1 MEDLALACWYKKYV
15 QEKAA
20 TEAWDP
26 CTTFPW
32 TIFGP
37 EHRQVADTFHNMGI
51 VHKNKSDFL
60 ASGPHSDETAAAAVE
75 KVLDLLT
82 AGLAHFT

>member
-37 EHRQVADTFHNMGI
+37 EHRQVADTFHNMGYRSQEQ
-51 VHKNKSDFL
+51 VGLPRF
-60 ASGPHSDETAAAAVE
+60 GPTQ
-75 KVLDLLT
+75 
-82 AGLAHFT
+82 